1 MHEHKLQIKINLFPS
16 ITDAPV
22 ITEVPLPIITLPV
35 HHTLILPC
43 CVDAVPPAKITWTRD
58 SKRLTSSHRTWIS
71 GEISPSV
78 RPDWSAS
85 GSEMGELTVDASLR
99 VERCVFQDAGLYTMI
114 AENPAGRAQTSCIV
128 RVEGEISPQ
137 L

>member
-1 MHEHKLQIKINLFPS
+1 M
-16 ITDAPV
+16 

-35 HHTLILPC
+35 HHTLLLPC

-58 SKRLTSSHRTWIS
+58 SKRLTSSHRTWIG
-71 GEISPSV
+71 GETSNSWQ
-78 RPDWSAS
+78 PDWSGGDEEA
-85 GSEMGELTVDASLR
+85 EFGELTVDASLR

-128 RVEGEISPQ
+128 RVEGKKSREIKVTLSHIM
-137 L
+137 